1 MARPSAAPL
10 TGENLR
16 GVELPGGTVVIDQEQ
31 DLLTMI
37 YRPNPED
44 AWRAVLPLKDPN
56 RRSERC
62 PGRGSNPHGLAAR
75 GG

>member
-1 MARPSAAPL
+1 
-10 TGENLR
+10 
-16 GVELPGGTVVIDQEQ
+16 
-31 DLLTMI
+31 MI

-62 PGRGSNPHGLAAR
+62 PGRGSNPHDLAVR
-75 GG
+75 GV